1 MRNSVVRDMGGE
13 ELLEPYLFVRLQDA
27 TNLEQNR
34 TLLHVERLEGVTC
47 RKHCGAD
54 LSAGGWLELV
64 LH

>member
-1 MRNSVVRDMGGE
+1 MGGE